1 MGVGEVC
8 LEYKLNLVKRILLI
22 AVGDRVGNVMM
33 KMRMIYPMKNM
44 IVRVLWAP
52 VHRDFFVEILVYFQV

>member
-44 IVRVLWAP
+44 IVR
-52 VHRDFFVEILVYFQV
+52 FFCLLTVDGG